1 MTCPPPQK
9 KTTTD
14 DNVVVQ
20 SLNHIPWLDLFI
32 FSSQK
37 KEKKLKNC
45 RKSIKIDY

>member
-1 MTCPPPQK
+1 MDDLPLSPKK

-32 FSSQK
+32 FFSKKEETEKLQK
-37 KEKKLKNC
+37 K
-45 RKSIKIDY
+45 Y